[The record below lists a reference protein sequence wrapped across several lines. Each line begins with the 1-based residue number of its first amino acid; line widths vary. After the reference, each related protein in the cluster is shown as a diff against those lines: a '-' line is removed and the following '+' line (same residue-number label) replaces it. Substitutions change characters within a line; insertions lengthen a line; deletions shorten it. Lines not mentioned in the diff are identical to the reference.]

1 MVSSFQGT
9 GKFACKGPLMKI
21 CIKCSQILAEKVN
34 TCPVCGAELAASRA
48 VIDEYQIAEVLHEGY
63 SSILC
68 KAQREGDDE
77 PVMIRIFTPQSG
89 VDARVAERLK
99 NELEELQTLPETYFV
114 RHLAIR
120 QSADGLWY
128 RISEWVQALGW
139 GTLLATG
146 SLHDLRT
153 SLHLFYRIASI
164 LDGLHRIGHII
175 PHLILDDILVYE
187 DDAGKLKVMID
198 YKLSRFLD
206 PQLDRPGPMLA
217 RLLALHPDIVNER
230 PLDHRSDIWSL
241 GKAFVEILSADPDV
255 ENLQDR
261 VNTLPVPPEV
271 QTLIRLM
278 LSDDPDLRP
287 RSMAEVA
294 ATLEQVSDK
303 AIQAA
308 ADRREETTG
317 GATWALLRR
326 LNLRL
331 GLLAVLLGVLI
342 AVGAVLWYILIFKH
356 QDSEAALMGYANQY
370 AESVAFVVV
379 EYWLRLEDRQVYHNR
394 AEGTAFLA
402 DEQGYLLTNRHVV
415 CPWLADGRLMMTIG
429 LLHQQL
435 EKLQF
440 GYRMYLWFEG
450 QRAFSRLPSLSDS
463 KDVEDVYV
471 TDTAFSTQGPRKVW
485 IAGVAPVPIKTW
497 ERLRSP
503 LGEDFAVLKIDE
515 VPPGLKPL
523 PLAKDFSPAAI
534 SKLTPL
540 ITMGFPLGSQTQAA
554 TINVSVTS
562 GHVRRTFENMF
573 QVDVSLHPGNS
584 GGPFIDTRGR
594 VVGLA
599 TVVAMKWSLRPV
611 PVATPL
617 SDIGMVLPITK
628 AVTFLNELKAGATKW
643 KGVLDLA
650 FEHRLQRIK
659 EAARRREWERARTL
673 ADQALG
679 TSQSPPLIIAAAMM
693 HLCAGDPD
701 GGRRLF
707 DQVLSIDA
715 DNKLV
720 QLMSLVIDWL
730 EGYES
735 ENIHRQSLVTL
746 DWRSP
751 NEFQGYLAR
760 ILTGEVNARDALT
773 GGYTSTEKS
782 WLHLFA
788 ALVEARLGH
797 ADAARSLLEKAVLT
811 ADTDD
816 WSFYLALSQLDWIHS
831 RCMAQSTDPSMWQD
845 CQHQLENFD
854 RRLEQTISAKDEL
867 LAKMEPIKAALQRT
881 DTDLETRRL
890 LLENLQAADRNN
902 SNLLIA
908 RAYYAAMDEDWDTAL
923 SYTRQ
928 FLTRPGRISA
938 GKLSAGLLEPEILH
952 KQGYTERAHECLK
965 AYRERIGDP
974 WYRNLSDCLLD
985 PALQVH
991 VTAKAGENPM
1001 NLLTGHTALGLW
1013 AEGQGDTTSAIRH
1026 YREALGSYMDH
1037 RMEYSFAMERVKR
1050 LRQATE

>member
-1 MVSSFQGT
+1 
-9 GKFACKGPLMKI
+9 MKI
-21 CIKCSQILAEKVN
+21 CIKCGQIVAEKVN
-34 TCPVCGAELAASRA
+34 ICPVCGAELAASRA
-48 VIDEYQIAEVLHEGY
+48 AIDEYQIVEVLHEGY

-68 KAQREGDDE
+68 KARREGDNE

-99 NELEELQTLPETYFV
+99 NELEELQVLPETYFV

-128 RISEWVQALGW
+128 RISEWVKALGW

-146 SLHDLRT
+146 RLNDHRT

-164 LDGLHRIGHII
+164 LDGLHRTGHII

-217 RLLALHPDIVNER
+217 RLLALHPDIINER

-241 GKAFVEILSADPDV
+241 GKAFVEILSADPEV

-271 QTLIRLM
+271 QSLIRLM

-294 ATLEQVSDK
+294 AALEQLSDNV
-303 AIQAA
+303 IQAA
-308 ADRREETTG
+308 EDRLEEATG
-317 GATWALLRR
+317 GTTRALLRR
-326 LNLRL
+326 VNLSL

-342 AVGAVLWYILIFKH
+342 AVGATLWYILIFKRL
-356 QDSEAALMGYANQY
+356 DSESALMGYANQY
-370 AESVAFVVV
+370 AAAVAFVVV
-379 EYWLRLEDRQVYHNR
+379 DYRLRQGDRQVYHNR

-402 DEQGYLLTNRHVV
+402 DEQGYLLTNRHVA
-415 CPWLADGRLMMTIG
+415 CPWLADRRLMMTIG
-429 LLHQQL
+429 LLRQHL
-435 EKLQF
+435 EELQF
-440 GYRMYLWFEG
+440 DYRIYLWFEG

-463 KDVEDVYV
+463 ENAEDVYV
-471 TDTAFSTQGPRKVW
+471 TDTAFSTQGPRRVW

-497 ERLRSP
+497 DRVHSP
-503 LGEDFAVLKIDE
+503 LGDDFAVLKIDE

-523 PLAKDFSPAAI
+523 PLAKDFNPAAI
-534 SKLTPL
+534 PKLTPL

-573 QVDVSLHPGNS
+573 QVDVSLHSGNS

-599 TVVAMKWSLRPV
+599 TVVAMKWSLSPM

-617 SDIGMVLPITK
+617 SDIGMVLPITQTV
-628 AVTFLNELKAGATKW
+628 AFLNQLKAGATKW

-650 FEHRLQRIK
+650 FEQHLQGIRD
-659 EAARRREWERARTL
+659 AARNREWEKASIL

-679 TSQSPPLIIAAAMM
+679 TSQSPPLIMAAAIM
-693 HLCAGDPD
+693 HLCDGDTD
-701 GGRRLF
+701 GGKRLF
-707 DQVLSIDA
+707 DQVLSIDPA
-715 DNKLV
+715 NKQA
-720 QLMSLVIDWL
+720 QLMSLVTEWL

-735 ENIHRQSLVTL
+735 ENIHRQSLVEL

-751 NEFQGYLAR
+751 DEFHGYLAR
-760 ILTGEVNARDALT
+760 ILTGEVNARDALA

-788 ALVEARLGH
+788 ALVEARLGRT
-797 ADAARSLLEKAVLT
+797 DATRSLLERSVLS
-811 ADTDD
+811 ADTYD
-816 WSFYLALSQLDWIHS
+816 WSFYLALSQLDRIHS
-831 RCMAQSTDPSMWQD
+831 RCMAQSTDPSMRQD

-854 RRLEQTISAKDEL
+854 RRLGQAIGVKEELIAKL
-867 LAKMEPIKAALQRT
+867 EPIRAALQRT

-890 LLENLQAADRNN
+890 LLVNLRAADRDN
-902 SNLLIA
+902 SVVLIA
-908 RAYYAAMDEDWDTAL
+908 QAYFAAMDEDWDAAL
-923 SYTRQ
+923 NYTRQ
-928 FLTRPGRISA
+928 FLARPGRISA
-938 GKLSAGLLEPEILH
+938 GKLSVGLLEPEIHH
-952 KQGYTERAHECLK
+952 KQGHTVQARESLK
-965 AYRERIGDP
+965 AYRGRISDP
-974 WYRNLSDCLLD
+974 WYLNLSGCLLD
-985 PALQVH
+985 PELQDH

-1013 AEGQGDTTSAIRH
+1013 AEGQGDTTGAIRH

-1037 RMEYSFAMERVKR
+1037 RIEYGFAIERIKR
-1050 LRQATE
+1050 LRQVTN